1 MGQRMPDKPIE
12 YGNSCSQCWDP
23 GETPKYVYARFSI
36 VKRRTDQVPDV
47 CITPANDRLF
57 KLTQD
62 PMEPCA
68 WFYDQSGWTVR
79 FDLVMQGVGNTW
91 LYLDD
96 TIGNHYYSSISPSCY
111 QEGTVLH
118 NDFDGSEPFDCG
130 YNGIAVVTWT
140 PQATE
145 ILEAINLAKGKDLFL
160 ELFPREDG
168 KLVYKFCRLKDATNI
183 KILFEP

>member
-1 MGQRMPDKPIE
+1 MPDKPIL
-12 YGNSCSQCWDP
+12 YGVNCSQCWDP
-23 GETPKYVYARFSI
+23 GKTPKFLYARFI
-36 VKRRTDQVPDV
+36 NVIRRTDLVPDV
-47 CITPANDRLF
+47 CIIPPNDRVF

-96 TIGNHYYSSISPSCY
+96 AAGNHYFTSITPSCY

-118 NDFDGSEPFDCG
+118 NEYLGAEPFTCG
-130 YNGIAVVTWT
+130 YVGLGVITWT

-145 ILEAINLAKGKDLFL
+145 ILEAINLGKGEDLFM
-160 ELFPREDG
+160 ELFPLADG
-168 KLVYKFCRLKDATNI
+168 KLVYKFCRIKDATNI
-183 KILFEP
+183 KILLEP